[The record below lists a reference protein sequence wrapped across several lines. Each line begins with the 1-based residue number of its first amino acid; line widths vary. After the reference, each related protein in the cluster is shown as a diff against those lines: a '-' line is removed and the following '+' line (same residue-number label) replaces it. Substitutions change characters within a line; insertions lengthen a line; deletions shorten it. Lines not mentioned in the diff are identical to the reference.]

1 MPRFRSLYLTAV
13 LAAVLVLLFL
23 TDGLGGAA
31 AAGWLIASARFVVGV
46 AMIFSGWKAL
56 SDYRD
61 NAADGEMLHL
71 AASQSPV
78 GAGLALV
85 YRGLIYVALA
95 IVFATVA
102 GNARAQDVHTYIPAQ
117 APQHLPMLKALQ
129 VKHWT
134 TMPAPEVLAGQIEKE
149 SCITLKH
156 PRCWNATS
164 RLKSAREEG
173 AGLGQITRTWRLN
186 GEIRFDAL
194 AELRETHPE
203 LAALNWTNVYQRP
216 DLQLLGVVLKAR
228 DNWSAFSGVKDP
240 AQRQIFATLAYNR
253 GVGGVLAELRACAL
267 TPGCDPQ
274 RWAGNVD
281 RTCTASRQPLYG
293 GRSACD
299 ISRAYPLDVIERRA
313 PKYRRWMA

>member
-1 MPRFRSLYLTAV
+1 MRFRNIYLVAV
-13 LAAVLVLLFL
+13 MAAVLVGLFL
-23 TDGLGGAA
+23 TDPLGGSVTAS
-31 AAGWLIASARFVVGV
+31 WLLGAARFVVGV
-46 AMIFSGWKAL
+46 GLIFTGWKAL
-56 SDYRD
+56 SDYKD
-61 NAADGEMLHL
+61 GVADGEALHL
-71 AASQSPV
+71 AASKSPI

-85 YRGLIYVALA
+85 YRGLVFVALA
-95 IVFATVA
+95 IVFWAVA
-102 GNARAQDVHTYIPAQ
+102 GNANAQDVRTYIPAQ
-117 APQHLPMLKALQ
+117 APQHLPTLKALQ
-129 VKHWT
+129 VKHWP

-149 SCITLKH
+149 SCITLRH

-173 AGLGQITRTWRLN
+173 AGLGQITRTWRTDGSL
-186 GEIRFDAL
+186 RFDAL
-194 AELRETHPE
+194 AELRAAHPE
-203 LAALNWTNVYQRP
+203 LAALNWGNVYQRP
-216 DLQLLGVVLKAR
+216 DLQLLGIVLKAR
-228 DNWSAFSGVKDP
+228 DNWAAFAGVRDP

-253 GVGGVLAELRACAL
+253 GVGGVRSEIRACGL

-274 RWAGNVD
+274 RWAGHVE